1 MGRILRCSG
10 LAMLGILTDAV
21 HNSRT
26 IAQLLLQLGWPA
38 ETELF
43 ICARLSYADERIICT
58 TLQGAEQEAEI
69 GHCILV
75 VKA

>member
-1 MGRILRCSG
+1 M
-10 LAMLGILTDAV
+10 
-21 HNSRT
+21 
-26 IAQLLLQLGWPA
+26 QLLLQLGWPA

>member
-26 IAQLLLQLGWPA
+26 SAQLLLQLGWPA

-43 ICARLSYADERIICT
+43 ICARLSYADEKIIRT
-58 TLQGAEQEAEI
+58 TLQGAGQEAEI